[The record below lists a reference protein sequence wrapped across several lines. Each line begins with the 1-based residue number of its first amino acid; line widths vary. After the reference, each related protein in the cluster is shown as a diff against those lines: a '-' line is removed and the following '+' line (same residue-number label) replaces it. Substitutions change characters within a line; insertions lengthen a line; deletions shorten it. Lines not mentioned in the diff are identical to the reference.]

1 MKLKKKLFKYR
12 TGLLMTAGCIIIMV
26 ITLFF
31 VGEKNVPYVLG
42 DEFGYWTSAAYFFG
56 YDWSGI
62 ASINGYFS
70 FGYGLLLTPLF
81 LLKDSVLMYRTA
93 IVMNALF
100 LVGSFALAYI
110 AGQKLFPK
118 IRAEIIL
125 LLAFAASVYPSY
137 LGYVQTNMSESLLL
151 CLSWVVINLLLSL
164 EKRDTAVKIIGLGI
178 TVGYA
183 YMVHMRALA
192 LVAACIVYLIYLF
205 YRKKITLRNLCL
217 FLIII
222 LSMIVITHVVKAIIT
237 SNVYLD
243 GSLSGS
249 NDYAGQLGKIK
260 YIFTFQGMIDF
271 INSILGKLFYLGA
284 ATYTVFYWGIVRI
297 YKEIRNIFKPSALK
311 DTNHIYIFLAVLLI
325 FTIGI
330 SSIFMVFASRV
341 DVLMYGRYNE
351 HILGLFILA
360 GLYEILYFLKKKTCT
375 IMMMVHILLGLFIA
389 WVINKNNITDINSFN
404 IMGIFRYMCTGSW
417 EVIKDD
423 YMYAMILSVAVLTIC
438 IYIIFIIFQRLKVIA
453 LVSIIGIYLYAYFG
467 TYTAMANG
475 QYAVQNFKYKEI
487 CEVVES
493 EDNVVYCV
501 YSEKEDTAIAG
512 LWGGRIQFLNPQSK
526 IVAVDI
532 ENLETENCEDSLIF
546 TKSNSKVLPYLFE
559 NYINIGRSDDFEMFQ
574 GMKIDVR

>member
-1 MKLKKKLFKYR
+1 
-12 TGLLMTAGCIIIMV
+12 
-26 ITLFF
+26 
-31 VGEKNVPYVLG
+31 
-42 DEFGYWTSAAYFFG
+42 
-56 YDWSGI
+56 
-62 ASINGYFS
+62 
-70 FGYGLLLTPLF
+70 
-81 LLKDSVLMYRTA
+81 
-93 IVMNALF
+93 
-100 LVGSFALAYI
+100 
-110 AGQKLFPK
+110 
-118 IRAEIIL
+118 
-125 LLAFAASVYPSY
+125 
-137 LGYVQTNMSESLLL
+137 
-151 CLSWVVINLLLSL
+151 
-164 EKRDTAVKIIGLGI
+164 
-178 TVGYA
+178 
-183 YMVHMRALA
+183 
-192 LVAACIVYLIYLF
+192 
-205 YRKKITLRNLCL
+205 
-217 FLIII
+217 
-222 LSMIVITHVVKAIIT
+222 
-237 SNVYLD
+237 
-243 GSLSGS
+243 
-249 NDYAGQLGKIK
+249 
-260 YIFTFQGMIDF
+260 
-271 INSILGKLFYLGA
+271 
-284 ATYTVFYWGIVRI
+284 
-297 YKEIRNIFKPSALK
+297 
-311 DTNHIYIFLAVLLI
+311 
-325 FTIGI
+325 
-330 SSIFMVFASRV
+330 MVFASRV

-351 HILGLFILA
+351 HILGLFILV

-389 WVINKNNITDINSFN
+389 WVISKNNITDINSFN

-438 IYIIFIIFQRLKVIA
+438 IYIIFIIFQRMKVIA